1 MTSRWLRGRLVAA
14 VTAAP
19 PGIWVPLPARMG
31 DHDADAIGAAARKL
45 EREGFMELRGAQA
58 RARQ

>member
-19 PGIWVPLPARMG
+19 AGSWVALPARLG
-31 DHDADAIGAAARKL
+31 EHDADAIGATARKL
-45 EREGFMELRGAQA
+45 EREGFMDLRGGEA
-58 RARQ
+58 RVRN